1 MRFQALLVASALCCS
16 LGALPATIRASN
28 AGIPV
33 EKTSLNDL
41 KRSAVTTP
49 AVGCG
54 LPDVVGKTAT
64 SVLFVPTESAEGGPL
79 RHALWSIGSP
89 FGRSISIDVPG
100 RILGTLPGS
109 ANGLWLAS
117 VQAGGDVR
125 VYRLTADDSLHTE
138 GTLHPRGAPATLS
151 WTTDGSGTSWLFLE
165 SLREQRHFI
174 EAFRKERSK
183 WRAKGIVAVGNLLTP
198 RGVPGGRSTVV
209 CGQWVFS
216 ATRCP
221 QRIPVNGQPDLAETY
236 PSRHSHL
243 TQLSLD
249 DLSVR
254 TSDDGGSHW
263 VLAPPPWPAGE
274 HFTFPPEAIDRSGDT
289 PTIRWVAGGR
299 LVITRFSDGRW
310 SNLLETA
317 VENVHGLSGQAL
329 TVGNRLVLF
338 ALCYR
343 ISAGEPDSIRI
354 GVVANGSVSIST
366 VIVR

>member
-1 MRFQALLVASALCCS
+1 MRH
-16 LGALPATIRASN
+16 T
-28 AGIPV
+28 
-33 EKTSLNDL
+33 
-41 KRSAVTTP
+41 
-49 AVGCG
+49 
-54 LPDVVGKTAT
+54 
-64 SVLFVPTESAEGGPL
+64 
-79 RHALWSIGSP
+79 LWSVDSP
-89 FGRSISIDVPG
+89 FARLISIDIAG
-100 RILGTLPGS
+100 QILGTVPGS
-109 ANGLWLAS
+109 TNGLWFAS
-117 VQAGGDVR
+117 PQAVGVR
-125 VYRLTADDSLHTE
+125 VYRLPGEVLRAE
-138 GTLHPRGAPATLS
+138 GILHPRGTPVALS
-151 WTTDGSGTSWLFLE
+151 WATDGSGASWLFLE
-165 SLREQRHFI
+165 TLQEQKYFI

-183 WRAKGIVAVGNLLTP
+183 WRAKGTAAGNLLTP
-198 RGVPGGRSTVV
+198 RGVPGERSTVI

-216 ATRCP
+216 ATRSP
-221 QRIPVNGQPDLAETY
+221 RRIPVNGQPDLAETY
-236 PSRHSHL
+236 PGRDSHL

-274 HFTFPPEAIDRSGDT
+274 HFAFPPEAIDRSGDT

-354 GVVANGSVSIST
+354 GVVANGSVNVTT
-366 VIVR
+366 VEVR